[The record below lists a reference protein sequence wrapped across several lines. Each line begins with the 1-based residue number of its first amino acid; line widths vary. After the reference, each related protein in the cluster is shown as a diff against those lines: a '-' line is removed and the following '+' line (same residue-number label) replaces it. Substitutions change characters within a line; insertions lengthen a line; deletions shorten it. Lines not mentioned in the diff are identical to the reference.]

1 MLPSI
6 NSIYS
11 INGYIGN
18 IPVNFLIDSGAALSV
33 MHYNLVKDMQLT
45 PTSHCAVGANGSPLD
60 TVGQVMVTIMLG
72 TFVVAHTFIV
82 VRNLTVDCLLGA
94 DFMKNHVAI
103 LDCEHNTLTLGR
115 DPKFTFPLAAKEQP
129 TLCKASCDIHLVCSA
144 QDLEIPARSVQLV
157 AGTIDSLSTEAMVML
172 VEPVETLPHQLHV
185 ARSLSSCCNNQV
197 TIQVLN
203 VSPSPI
209 TVYRGMSLG
218 RVTPGDD
225 VLLVCE
231 GSTETDA
238 QSTSVSFDSLDLPNL
253 SDTERSALLGL
264 LSEFSDVFAPVTG
277 PRSCT
282 TAVKHTI
289 PTTGPPIRQPM
300 RRLPEALKETVQ
312 TEVQHMLENDVI
324 RPSASPWSSP
334 VVMVRKKD
342 GTWRFCID
350 YRKLNLAT
358 HRDAYPL
365 PTIDATLDSLAGCRY
380 FTTLD
385 LASGYWQVAVAE
397 SDKEKTAF
405 STMNGHFEFNVMP
418 FGLTN
423 APAG

>member
-1 MLPSI
+1 VLPSI

-11 INGYIGN
+11 VNGYIGDT
-18 IPVNFLIDSGAALSV
+18 PVNFLVNSGAALSV
-33 MHYNLVKDMQLT
+33 MHYNLVRDMQLT
-45 PTSHCAVGANGSPLD
+45 QTSHCAVGANGSPLD
-60 TVGQVMVTIMLG
+60 IVGQVMVTIVLG
-72 TFVVAHTFIV
+72 TFVVVH
-82 VRNLTVDCLLGA
+82 NLTVDCLLGA
-94 DFMKNHVAI
+94 DFMKSHAAV

-115 DPKFTFPLAAKEQP
+115 DSKFTFPLAVKQQP
-129 TLCKASCDIHLVCSA
+129 ILCKASCGVHLVRSS
-144 QDLEIPARSVQLV
+144 QDLEITARSVQLID
-157 AGTIDSLSTEAMVML
+157 GTIDSLGTGAMVML

-203 VSPSPI
+203 VSPSPV

-231 GSTETDA
+231 ESTETDV
-238 QSTSVSFDSLDLPNL
+238 QSVSFDSLDLPNL
-253 SDTERSALLGL
+253 SDAERFTL
-264 LSEFSDVFAPVTG
+264 LSLLSDFSDVFAPVTG

-289 PTTGPPIRQPM
+289 PTTGPPIRQLM
-300 RRLPEALKETVQ
+300 HRLPEALKETVQ
-312 TEVQHMLENDVI
+312 TEVQHMLENNII

-358 HRDAYPL
+358 HQDAYPL
-365 PTIDATLDSLAGCRY
+365 PRINATLDSLAGC
-380 FTTLD
+380 
-385 LASGYWQVAVAE
+385 
-397 SDKEKTAF
+397 
-405 STMNGHFEFNVMP
+405 
-418 FGLTN
+418 
-423 APAG
+423 

>member
-1 MLPSI
+1 MKHH
-6 NSIYS
+6 
-11 INGYIGN
+11 
-18 IPVNFLIDSGAALSV
+18 AAV
-33 MHYNLVKDMQLT
+33 
-45 PTSHCAVGANGSPLD
+45 
-60 TVGQVMVTIMLG
+60 
-72 TFVVAHTFIV
+72 
-82 VRNLTVDCLLGA
+82 
-94 DFMKNHVAI
+94 
-103 LDCEHNTLTLGR
+103 LDCDHNTLTLGR
-115 DPKFTFPLAAKEQP
+115 DPKFTFPLAIKQQP
-129 TLCKASCDIHLVCSA
+129 TLCKASCGAHLVRSS
-144 QDLEIPARSVQLV
+144 QDLEIPARSVQLI
-157 AGTIDSLSTEAMVML
+157 AGTVDSLGTGAMVML
-172 VEPVETLPHQLHV
+172 VEPVETLPHRLHV

-203 VSPSPI
+203 VSPSPV
-209 TVYRGMSLG
+209 TVYKGMSLG

-231 GSTETDA
+231 GSTETDV
-238 QSTSVSFDSLDLPNL
+238 QSKSFDSLDLPNL
-253 SDTERSALLGL
+253 SDTERSTL
-264 LSEFSDVFAPVTG
+264 LSLLAEFSDVFAPVTG

-312 TEVQHMLENDVI
+312 TEVQHMLESNII

-350 YRKLNLAT
+350 YRKLNVAT
-358 HRDAYPL
+358 HWDAYPL
-365 PTIDATLDSLAGCRY
+365 PRIDATLDSLTGCQY

-385 LASGYWQVAVAE
+385 LASGYWQVAMDE

-423 APAG
+423 APATFQRLMECVLAGLTYEQCLIYLDDVIVFSSTFDEHLCRNRNVLAALREAHL